1 MRKTMM
7 AFVAAVGLGCQP
19 AYAEDVALNQEAF
32 YNACIHSTAY
42 PPLPLAS
49 DEVYCKCQTEE
60 HAWFVESGT
69 IGISET
75 ASYISRVFEF
85 FHNNDI
91 HVLGSYVKHFNPIYQ
106 QCMAERVR
114 VLEENPVDIQERIKQ
129 IKEHQERRNDPV
141 FHF

>member
-1 MRKTMM
+1 MKKTMM
-7 AFVAAVGLGCQP
+7 AFVAAVGLGCHP

-49 DEVYCKCQTEE
+49 DEVYCQCQTEE
-60 HAWFVESGT
+60 TARFVESGT

-75 ASYISRVFEF
+75 EPYIGRVVEF

-91 HVLGSYVKHFNPIYQ
+91 YVLGSYVKHFNHIYQ
-106 QCMAERVR
+106 QCMAERVQ

-129 IKEHQERRNDPV
+129 IMEHQERQNVPV